1 MPDIAVPTR
10 IGILGAGKLGTVL
23 ARLAVA
29 AGYEVLIAGSG
40 DPKYIA
46 LTVDVFARGAVASTA
61 SEAIEGA
68 DLVILAI
75 PLYRVDSLPVDA
87 LSGHIV
93 IDATNHWVA
102 VDGPLPEFTAASGG
116 TSTVVASKIA
126 GARIVK
132 AFSHVGYN
140 DLDEHAR
147 DGRRIALGIAADDV
161 QAADV
166 VAGFVERLG
175 FEPVLIG
182 PLAAGVALQA
192 GSHAFGA
199 ALGREALLRS
209 VDDFSPRTVTP

>member
-102 VDGPLPEFTAASGG
+102 VDGPLPEFTAAPGG
-116 TSTVVASKIA
+116 TSTVVASKLA

-132 AFSHVGYN
+132 ASAMSATTISTSMRGTGVVSH
-140 DLDEHAR
+140 
-147 DGRRIALGIAADDV
+147 
-161 QAADV
+161 
-166 VAGFVERLG
+166 
-175 FEPVLIG
+175 
-182 PLAAGVALQA
+182 LA
-192 GSHAFGA
+192 
-199 ALGREALLRS
+199 
-209 VDDFSPRTVTP
+209 SPRMTCKRPTSWPGSSNGSGSSPC